1 MVSSSKITLVLGLS
15 LDSAASNSV
24 LFTLFSHLF
33 VLVFYIQREPLT
45 LSFTFCILKK
55 NQRPDVDSLF
65 AKTVVLLCEL

>member
-1 MVSSSKITLVLGLS
+1 MVSSSKITRVLGFS

-45 LSFTFCILKK
+45 LSFTFCIKK
-55 NQRPDVDSLF
+55 KTQRHDVDFLF

>member
-1 MVSSSKITLVLGLS
+1 MVSSSKITQVLGFS

-45 LSFTFCILKK
+45 LSFTFCIKKK
-55 NQRPDVDSLF
+55 NS
-65 AKTVVLLCEL
+65 AA